1 MPKIHLV
8 HLVSIFL
15 VFSAQAKTRTL
26 VPIRD
31 CMSKFQYHCF
41 LVGADCSSDQT
52 RIDQAKRCA
61 QDNLDVLSVTE
72 RKKAPKSCVQ
82 EKHVCKESPK
92 NSGAFT
98 YSCVWNDAQVAY
110 SSVRVGTQDTSKIN
124 KDSECYRYFE
134 KTMDRVLEDH
144 FLYRGEY
151 VLNSKALES
160 ESTEKTEASTTS
172 EAGRK

>member
-1 MPKIHLV
+1 MAKIHLV

-26 VPIRD
+26 VPLRD

-41 LVGADCSSDQT
+41 IVGADCSSDDI
-52 RIDQAKRCA
+52 RIEQAKRCA
-61 QDNLDVLSVTE
+61 QDNLDVLSVIE
-72 RKKAPKSCVQ
+72 RKKAPKSCVE
-82 EKHVCKESPK
+82 EKHVCKDSSK

-98 YSCVWNDAQVAY
+98 YSCVWNDAQIAY

-124 KDSECYRYFE
+124 KDSECYKYFE

-151 VLNSKALES
+151 VLNSKALEP
-160 ESTEKTEASTTS
+160 TGTEASKAS
-172 EAGRK
+172 ELGRK